1 MYRARRTLV
10 VKFDNDAID
19 ESEDVRE
26 ASAAAVAAAEHSTP
40 QYTLLL
46 TVVSVYCITLCWHK
60 YYTVTR

>member
-26 ASAAAVAAAEHSTP
+26 V
-40 QYTLLL
+40 YTLIQCVTLHTTL
-46 TVVSVYCITLCWHK
+46 ACEVSVCVRVITLCSHK
-60 YYTVTR
+60 